1 MVEAWQEGPAQASRG
16 ATAAQLTAQGQA
28 AARGTGGGAVVLVV
42 YVGKAASQ
50 LCEKKGK
57 DLPAAR
63 LLLSGERGSSDN

>member
-1 MVEAWQEGPAQASRG
+1 MQASKQVVEAWQEGPAQASRG

-50 LCEKKGK
+50 L
-57 DLPAAR
+57 L
-63 LLLSGERGSSDN
+63 